1 MAHSL
6 VGEGSLAKNCA
17 PYSFKVVGS
26 STLNSPFSI

>member
-17 PYSFKVVGS
+17 PYSFKVAG